1 MIGFDYRAPDT
12 LDEVSAALDELGDDA
27 RLIAGG
33 TAVVIL
39 MKQRLVQPAVLVSLR
54 RLTALREI
62 ALENG
67 HLRIGATAS
76 HRQIENNPLVQ
87 EHFPV
92 LTETL
97 RRVATPR
104 IRNQGT
110 LGGNLAHADP
120 NQDPPPTLIA
130 LDASVRLRSSRGSRT
145 VPVADF
151 FTDYYETAIE
161 PGEVLTDVLV
171 PLPTARRGSAFLKFM
186 PRSADDYAT
195 VAVAASLRKD
205 GAVLRDVRI
214 GLGALGS
221 TPLRARDAEAILEG
235 QAPDEATLR
244 AAAASVQAQVDP
256 LSDLRGSADYKRDMA
271 AVFTYRTLQR
281 ALERA

>member
-1 MIGFDYRAPDT
+1 MIGFDYRAPDS
-12 LDEVSAALDELGDDA
+12 LDAVTAALDELGDDA

-33 TAVVIL
+33 TALVIL

-67 HLRIGATAS
+67 NLRIGATAS

-87 EHFPV
+87 EHLPV
-92 LTETL
+92 LAETL

-110 LGGNLAHADP
+110 LGGNLVHADP

-145 VPVADF
+145 LPVADL

-161 PGEVLTDVLV
+161 PGEVLTDILV
-171 PLPTARRGSAFLKFM
+171 PLPTAQRGAAFLKFM
-186 PRSADDYAT
+186 PRTADDYAT
-195 VAVAASLRKD
+195 VGVAASLRKD
-205 GAVLRDVRI
+205 GGVIRDVRI

-235 QAPDEATLR
+235 QPPEEGTLR
-244 AAAASVQAQVDP
+244 AVAAAVQAQVDP

-271 AVFTYRTLQR
+271 AVFTYRALQR

>member
-1 MIGFDYRAPDT
+1 MIGFDYRAPDS
-12 LDEVSAALDELGDDA
+12 LDAVTAALDELGDDA

-33 TAVVIL
+33 TALVIL

-67 HLRIGATAS
+67 NLRIGATAS
-76 HRQIENNPLVQ
+76 HRQIENHPLVQ
-87 EHFPV
+87 EHLPV
-92 LTETL
+92 LAETL

-110 LGGNLAHADP
+110 LGGNLVHADP
-120 NQDPPPTLIA
+120 NQDPPPTLIV
-130 LDASVRLRSSRGSRT
+130 LDASVRLRSSRGSRIL
-145 VPVADF
+145 PVADL

-171 PLPTARRGSAFLKFM
+171 PLPTAQRGAAFLKFM
-186 PRSADDYAT
+186 PRTSDDYAT
-195 VAVAASLRKD
+195 VGVAASLRKD
-205 GAVLRDVRI
+205 GGVLRDVRI

-235 QAPDEATLR
+235 QPPEEGALR
-244 AAAASVQAQVDP
+244 AAAAAVQAQVDP
-256 LSDLRGSADYKRDMA
+256 LSDLRGSADYKREMA
-271 AVFTYRTLQR
+271 AVFTYRALQR

>member
-1 MIGFDYRAPDT
+1 MIGFDYRAPDS
-12 LDEVSAALDELGDDA
+12 LDEVTAALDELGDDA

-33 TAVVIL
+33 TALVIL

-67 HLRIGATAS
+67 NLRIGATAS
-76 HRQIENNPLVQ
+76 HRQIENHPLVQ
-87 EHFPV
+87 EHLPV
-92 LTETL
+92 LAETL

-110 LGGNLAHADP
+110 LGGNLVHADP

-145 VPVADF
+145 LPVADL

-161 PGEVLTDVLV
+161 PGEVLTDILV
-171 PLPTARRGSAFLKFM
+171 PLPTAQRGAAFLKFM
-186 PRSADDYAT
+186 PRTSDDYAT
-195 VAVAASLRKD
+195 VGVAASLRKD
-205 GAVLRDVRI
+205 GGVLRDVRI

-235 QAPDEATLR
+235 QPPEEATLR
-244 AAAASVQAQVDP
+244 AAAAAVQAQVDP
-256 LSDLRGSADYKRDMA
+256 LSDLRGSADYKREMA
-271 AVFTYRTLQR
+271 AVFTYRALQR

>member
-1 MIGFDYRAPDT
+1 MIGFDYRAPDS
-12 LDEVSAALDELGDDA
+12 LDAVTAALDELGDDA

-33 TAVVIL
+33 TALVIL

-67 HLRIGATAS
+67 NLRIGATAS

-87 EHFPV
+87 EHLPV
-92 LTETL
+92 LAETL

-110 LGGNLAHADP
+110 LGGNLVHADP

-130 LDASVRLRSSRGSRT
+130 LDASVRLRSSRGTRT
-145 VPVADF
+145 LPVADL

-171 PLPTARRGSAFLKFM
+171 PLPSAQRGAAFLKFM
-186 PRSADDYAT
+186 PRTADDYAT

-205 GAVLRDVRI
+205 SGVLRDVRI

-235 QAPDEATLR
+235 QPPEEGTLR
-244 AAAASVQAQVDP
+244 AAAAAVQAQVDP

-271 AVFTYRTLQR
+271 AVFTYRALQR